1 MAEGVFINNP
11 LFAGIT
17 IQSNGLSG
25 GNARTFASPST
36 IQLINV
42 SDGLIFLSDETQVVT
57 RIIIFKIGDE
67 MPIPVL
73 NNSVQGET

>member
-42 SDGLIFLSDETQVVT
+42 SDGH
-57 RIIIFKIGDE
+57 KIGDE
-67 MPIPVL
+67 MPITVL